1 MGPGPYTGRGIRAMR
16 AASLFCGAGGL
27 DLGFG
32 QEGIQT
38 VVANDSWDVAART
51 YAANG
56 RRDVDVIVSDIGACA
71 PSLVRAGRQAG
82 VDVVFGGPPC
92 RPFSTAGR
100 GPAADAEGARMVLEF
115 ARTAAAMRPEWIVME
130 NVAAI
135 ASRGR
140 RHVAQVT
147 TLLRKAGYGTTAA
160 VLDAADFGVPQ
171 FRRRFFLLARAGG
184 PDGDGELL
192 ALVRR
197 GRRDRRTVRQ
207 HIPGLDTDFYYR
219 HPWSYGHRAV
229 FGADGPSPTIRGVN
243 RPVPPG
249 YRPHRG
255 DATRDMGLVRP
266 LTTEERAALQAFPPG
281 YAFRGKRDAART
293 AGGQRRAAAAGCRR
307 RPGSQ
312 GQVAWG
318 LTMQHARMH
327 GPGRNPPF

>member
-1 MGPGPYTGRGIRAMR
+1 MR

-32 QEGIQT
+32 RAGIET
-38 VVANDSWDVAART
+38 AVANDSWDVAART

-56 RRDVDVIVSDIGACA
+56 RGGVDTIVGDIGACA
-71 PSLVRAGRQAG
+71 ARLVRAGRQAG

-92 RPFSTAGR
+92 QPFSTAGR
-100 GPAADAEGARMVLEF
+100 GPAADPAGAGRVLDF

-135 ASRGR
+135 ASRGGG
-140 RHVAQVT
+140 QVGQAVS
-147 TLLRKAGYGTTAA
+147 LLRRAGYGTTACI
-160 VLDAADFGVPQ
+160 LDAVDYGVPQ
-171 FRRRFFLLARAGG
+171 FRRRFFLVARAGG
-184 PDGDGELL
+184 PDGDAELL

-197 GRRDRRTVRQ
+197 GWGRRGRRTVRQ
-207 HIPGLDTDFYYR
+207 HLPGLDTDFYYR

-281 YAFRGKRDAART
+281 YEFKGSATQQELQVGNAVPPPL
-293 AGGQRRAAAAGCRR
+293 AAA
-307 RPGSQ
+307 
-312 GQVAWG
+312 VAR
-318 LTMQHARMH
+318 AVRD
-327 GPGRNPPF
+327 R